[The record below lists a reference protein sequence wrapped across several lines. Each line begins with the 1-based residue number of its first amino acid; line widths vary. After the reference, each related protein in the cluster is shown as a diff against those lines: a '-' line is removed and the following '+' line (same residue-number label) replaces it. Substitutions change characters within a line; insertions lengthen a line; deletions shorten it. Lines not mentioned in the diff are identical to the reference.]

1 MAEEKNTMPELTLT
15 PNDTAAAAAQ
25 AVPELTLD
33 PTAPAAP
40 DVQEAPKPEVTPVQ
54 MDENLL
60 SDAEKQA
67 VAEFAKKI
75 DITDSNQVLQYGA
88 AAQKNVAG
96 FSENALSSVRT
107 KDLGEVGK
115 SLSELVVELKGFGE
129 EEEKKGLFGLFKKT
143 GNKLEAM
150 KAQYSKVEANVDKIA
165 RELEQHQV
173 TLMKDVAMFDQMYEL
188 NLKYYKE
195 LTMYIL
201 AGKRKLQDVQANEL
215 PALKAKAEQSG
226 TQEDA
231 QAYNDLVQMC
241 DRFEKKLHDL
251 ELTRMISVQ
260 MGPQTRLLQ
269 NNDTLMV
276 EKIQS
281 SLVNTIP
288 LWKSQMVLALGLEHG
303 RQATAAQSAVTNM
316 TNELLKK
323 NADMLKMGTIETAR
337 EAERSVVDIET
348 LQHTNE
354 QLISTL
360 DEVLNIQ
367 KEGAAKRKA
376 AEAELGRI
384 EGELKQKLMELHG

>member
-1 MAEEKNTMPELTLT
+1 MADNQIPELTLD
-15 PNDTAAAAAQ
+15 PAPTAAAAA

-33 PTAPAAP
+33 NPIPTPAAP
-40 DVQEAPKPEVTPVQ
+40 APEEPKPEVIPVK
-54 MDENLL
+54 MDEDLL
-60 SDAEKQA
+60 NDQEKQA
-67 VAEFAKKI
+67 VAEFSKKI
-75 DITDSNQVLQYGA
+75 DISDSNMILQYGA

-96 FSENALSSVRT
+96 FSESALRSVKT
-107 KDLGEVGK
+107 KDLGDVGK

-129 EEEKKGLFGLFKKT
+129 DEEKKGLFGMFKKA
-143 GNKLEAM
+143 GNKVETM
-150 KAQYSKVEANVDKIA
+150 KAQYSKVETNVDRIA
-165 RELEQHQV
+165 RELEQHQI

-201 AGKRKLQDVQANEL
+201 AGKRKLNEYRAGEL
-215 PALKAKAEQSG
+215 EELRKKAEASG

-231 QAYNDLVQMC
+231 QNYNDKVQMC
-241 DRFEKKLHDL
+241 ERFEKKIHDL

-260 MGPQTRLLQ
+260 MGPQTRMLQ

-288 LWKSQMVLALGLEHG
+288 LWKSQMVLALGLEHS
-303 RQATAAQSAVTNM
+303 RQATAAQTAVTNM

-323 NADMLKMGTIETAR
+323 NADMLKMGTIAAAK

-348 LQHTNE
+348 LEHTNQ

-360 DEVLNIQ
+360 DEVMNIQ
-367 KEGAAKRKA
+367 RDGAAKRRA
-376 AEAELGRI
+376 AEVELGRI
-384 EGELKQKLMELHG
+384 EGELKQKLMELHN

>member
-1 MAEEKNTMPELTLT
+1 MSENQMPELTLT
-15 PNDTAAAAAQ
+15 PDTAAAAEAI
-25 AVPELTLD
+25 PELTLETAI
-33 PTAPAAP
+33 PTPAAP
-40 DVQEAPKPEVTPVQ
+40 APEPAKPEVKPVELDDS
-54 MDENLL
+54 ML

-67 VAEFAKKI
+67 VTDFAKKI
-75 DITDSNQVLQYGA
+75 DIMDSNMVLQYGA
-88 AAQKNVAG
+88 AAQKNVAA

-107 KDLGEVGK
+107 KDLGDVGK
-115 SLSELVVELKGFGE
+115 SLSELVVELKGFGQ
-129 EEEKKGLFGLFKKT
+129 EEEKKGLFGKLKKA
-143 GNKLEAM
+143 GNKLETM
-150 KAQYSKVEANVDKIA
+150 KAQYAKVETNVDKIS

-173 TLMKDVAMFDQMYEL
+173 TLLKDVAMFDQMYEL

-201 AGKRKLQDVQANEL
+201 AGKKKLEDVRANEL

-231 QAYNDLVQMC
+231 QAYNDKVQMC
-241 DRFEKKLHDL
+241 ERFEKKLHDL
-251 ELTRMISVQ
+251 ELTRMISIQ

-288 LWKSQMVLALGLEHG
+288 LWKSQMVLALGMEHS
-303 RQATAAQSAVTNM
+303 RQATAAQSAVTEM
-316 TNELLKK
+316 TNDLLKK
-323 NADMLKMGTIETAR
+323 NADMLKMGTVATAK
-337 EAERSVVDIET
+337 EAERSIVDIET

-360 DEVLNIQ
+360 DEVLTIQ
-367 KEGAAKRKA
+367 RDGAAKRKA
-376 AEAELGRI
+376 AEVELGRI
-384 EGELKQKLMELHG
+384 EGELRAKLMELHN

>member
-1 MAEEKNTMPELTLT
+1 MDDNMI
-15 PNDTAAAAAQ
+15 
-25 AVPELTLD
+25 PELTLD
-33 PTAPAAP
+33 PAGAAAAAPTPAAP
-40 DVQEAPKPEVTPVQ
+40 APELKKPEVKPVELDDS
-54 MDENLL
+54 ML
-60 SDAEKQA
+60 SDAEKKA
-67 VAEFAKKI
+67 VDDFAQKI
-75 DITDSNQVLQYGA
+75 NIMDSNMILQYGA

-107 KDLGEVGK
+107 KDLGEIGK

-129 EEEKKGLFGLFKKT
+129 EEEKKGLFGMFKKT
-143 GNKLEAM
+143 GNRLEAM
-150 KAQYSKVEANVDKIA
+150 KAQYSKVETNVDKIV

-173 TLMKDVAMFDQMYEL
+173 TLLKDVAMFDQMYEL

-201 AGKRKLQDVQANEL
+201 AGKKKLAQVRSGEL
-215 PALKAKAEQSG
+215 EQLRLKAEQTG
-226 TQEDA
+226 AQEDA
-231 QAYNDLVQMC
+231 QRYNDMVQMC
-241 DRFEKKLHDL
+241 ERFEKKLHDL
-251 ELTRMISVQ
+251 ELTRIISIQ

-288 LWKSQMVLALGLEHG
+288 LWKSQMVLALGLEHS
-303 RQATAAQSAVTNM
+303 RQATAAQSAVTEM
-316 TNELLKK
+316 TNELLRK

-348 LQHTNE
+348 LQHTNQ

-360 DEVLNIQ
+360 DEVLAIQ
-367 KEGAAKRKA
+367 RDGAQKRKA

-384 EGELKQKLMELHG
+384 EGELRAKLMELHK

>member
-1 MAEEKNTMPELTLT
+1 MSDNMI
-15 PNDTAAAAAQ
+15 
-25 AVPELTLD
+25 PELTLD
-33 PTAPAAP
+33 PAAAAAPVPELTLEPAATPAAP
-40 DVQEAPKPEVTPVQ
+40 EPEKPEVKPVELDDS
-54 MDENLL
+54 ML
-60 SDAEKQA
+60 SEAEKKA
-67 VAEFAKKI
+67 VEDFSKKI
-75 DITDSNQVLQYGA
+75 DVMDSNLILQYGA

-96 FSENALSSVRT
+96 FSESALASVRT

-115 SLSELVVELKGFGE
+115 SLSELVVELKGFGG
-129 EEEKKGLFGLFKKT
+129 EEEKKGLFGKFKKA
-143 GNKLEAM
+143 GNRLEVM
-150 KAQYSKVEANVDKIA
+150 KAQYSKVETNVDKIV

-201 AGKRKLQDVQANEL
+201 AGKKKLAEVRANEL
-215 PALKAKAEQSG
+215 PALRAKAEQSG
-226 TQEDA
+226 AQEDA
-231 QAYNDLVQMC
+231 QRYNDLVQMC
-241 DRFEKKLHDL
+241 ERFEKKLHDL
-251 ELTRMISVQ
+251 ELTRMISIQ

-288 LWKSQMVLALGLEHG
+288 LWKSQMVLALGMEHG
-303 RQATAAQSAVTNM
+303 RQATAAQSAVTEM

-323 NADMLKMGTIETAR
+323 NADMLKMGTVQTAR
-337 EAERSVVDIET
+337 EAERSVVSIET
-348 LQHTNE
+348 LQHTNQ

-367 KEGAAKRKA
+367 REGAQKRKE
-376 AEAELGRI
+376 AEVELGRI
-384 EGELKQKLMELHG
+384 EGELRAKLMELRK

>member
-1 MAEEKNTMPELTLT
+1 MADEKNMMPELPLT
-15 PNDTAAAAAQ
+15 PDTAAAAEE
-25 AVPELTLD
+25 VPTLTLE
-33 PTAPAAP
+33 PSAPATP
-40 DVQEAPKPEVTPVQ
+40 EPEKPAAEPVKLDDS
-54 MDENLL
+54 ML
-60 SDAEKQA
+60 SEAEKKA
-67 VAEFAKKI
+67 VEDFSKKI
-75 DITDSNQVLQYGA
+75 DIMDSNLVLQYGA

-96 FSENALSSVRT
+96 FSENALASVRT

-129 EEEKKGLFGLFKKT
+129 EEEKKGFFGKFKKA
-143 GNKLEAM
+143 GNKLETM
-150 KAQYSKVEANVDKIA
+150 KAQYAKVESNVDKIA

-173 TLMKDVAMFDQMYEL
+173 TLLKDVAMFDQMYEL

-201 AGKRKLQDVQANEL
+201 AGKKKLEDVRASEL
-215 PALKAKAEQSG
+215 PALKAKAEQTG
-226 TQEDA
+226 AQEDA
-231 QAYNDLVQMC
+231 QRYNDMVQMC

-251 ELTRMISVQ
+251 ELTRMISIQ

-288 LWKSQMVLALGLEHG
+288 LWKSQMVLALGMEHG
-303 RQATAAQSAVTNM
+303 RQATAAQSAVTEM

-323 NADMLKMGTIETAR
+323 NADMLKMGTIQTAK

-348 LQHTNE
+348 LQHTNQ
-354 QLISTL
+354 QLIDTL

-367 KEGAAKRKA
+367 REGAQKRR
-376 AEAELGRI
+376 EAEVELGKI
-384 EGELKQKLMELHG
+384 EGELKRKLMELHN

>member
-1 MAEEKNTMPELTLT
+1 MDENKLPELTLT
-15 PNDTAAAAAQ
+15 PDAVAADIPQ
-25 AVPELTLD
+25 LTLD
-33 PTAPAAP
+33 AAAPAAP
-40 DVQEAPKPEVTPVQ
+40 EAAPPQPEAEPVQ

-60 SDAEKQA
+60 SEAEKQA
-67 VAEFAKKI
+67 VADFSKKI
-75 DITDSNQVLQYGA
+75 DLADSNMILQYGA

-129 EEEKKGLFGLFKKT
+129 EEEKKGLFGFLKKG

-150 KAQYSKVEANVDKIA
+150 KAQYAKVETNVDKIA

-173 TLMKDVAMFDQMYEL
+173 TLLKDVAMFDQMYEL

-201 AGKRKLQDVQANEL
+201 AGKRKLADVRAGEL
-215 PALKAKAEQSG
+215 PALKAKAEASG

-231 QAYNDLVQMC
+231 QAYNDLVQRC
-241 DRFEKKLHDL
+241 ERFEKKLHDL
-251 ELTRMISVQ
+251 ELTRVISVQ

-288 LWKSQMVLALGLEHG
+288 LWKSQMVLALGLEHS
-303 RQATAAQSAVTNM
+303 RQATAAQSAVTEM

-323 NADMLKMGTIETAR
+323 NADMLKMGTVQTAT
-337 EAERSVVDIET
+337 EAERSIVDIET
-348 LQHTNE
+348 LQHTNQ

-360 DEVLNIQ
+360 DEVLAIQ
-367 KEGAAKRKA
+367 REGAQKRKA

-384 EGELKQKLMELHG
+384 EGELKQKLMELHN